1 MSRIEKY
8 QLLVNECVLKMK
20 EEDRAIYQPILEY
33 ALELGFTPKLLK
45 KANDEDGEL
54 AFSKSKFNRTLLR
67 ILPENKK
74 EFANYPLK
82 KMGKAQLRLV
92 YFATDSYSESFQLGI
107 KTVIEEFGGKY
118 TGCYG
123 CGRCGEKLQ
132 GYTYCYPDE
141 KKVFRCGR
149 ELIELPPLTMEHVSE
164 VKTMMKKQNEFW
176 DSSIA

>member
-1 MSRIEKY
+1 MSRTEKY
-8 QLLVNECVLKMK
+8 QLLVNECITKMN
-20 EEDRAIYQPILEY
+20 EDDRAIYLPILEY

-92 YFATDSYSESFQLGI
+92 YFATDSYSEPFQLGI

>member
-1 MSRIEKY
+1 MSRTEKY
-8 QLLVNECVLKMK
+8 QLLVDECVAKMN
-20 EEDRAIYQPILEY
+20 EDDRAIYLPILEY
-33 ALELGFTPKLLK
+33 ALELGFTPKLIK

-54 AFSKSKFNRTLLR
+54 AFSKSKFNRTILR

-82 KMGKAQLRLV
+82 KAGKAQLRLV
-92 YFATDSYSESFQLGI
+92 YFATDSYSEPFLLGI
-107 KTVIEEFGGKY
+107 KTVIEEFNGKY

-132 GYTYCYPDE
+132 GYTYQYPDG

-149 ELIELPPLTMEHVSE
+149 ELIELPPLTMQQVDE
-164 VKTMMKKQNEFW
+164 VKAMMKMQNEFW
-176 DSSIA
+176 ESE